1 MNSEIG
7 FHHKYMGIINDL
19 LKAFFEAESYDDI
32 QEYASKAL
40 IVDNANK
47 EVYYWLI
54 KAMYKLGA
62 NGMARGELR
71 NAERL
76 LSDEEYQVLLSALNG
91 AI

>member
-1 MNSEIG
+1 M
-7 FHHKYMGIINDL
+7 
-19 LKAFFEAESYDDI
+19 
-32 QEYASKAL
+32 

>member
-7 FHHKYMGIINDL
+7 FHHKNMGIINNL

-40 IVDNANK
+40 IVDNAKK